1 MSEAVKVSVVILPC
15 RHPQRIKESFSKQT
29 LKEIEILEDCAEN
42 GALKARGKYIL
53 FADRPCT
60 AEPEALEKIYGF
72 AEENDCEVTVAS
84 ADYHDICKDRFI
96 PERRFL
102 NLSYFGGKNIILRG
116 EGTRSIMN
124 FTSPA
129 AFNKLFRTDSV
140 KKSGLLKDGLDN
152 AFFVYSMIMSAEK
165 TGGSDEVL
173 FHNLINFEDGE
184 HEELADPADFIR
196 DFERLERSLTEKG
209 VFEDYSFTFLKC
221 FSAEFAYDLRHSCKA
236 GSAVELCRKVTGSLL
251 WEKYQDRLGND
262 LAGDENAVML
272 RNAPV
277 IIKTHE
283 MYFVPAA
290 YDDPV
295 LKAGKETDN
304 EALVSVIIPA
314 YNVEDYIEA
323 SVRSIMEQSLE
334 DIDIICIND
343 GSSDSTLDILIKLA
357 EEDNRIRVYSQKN
370 SGLSVTRNMG
380 LRHAKGR
387 YIYFFDGD
395 DLLRSEALKELS
407 AQMERDSLDVL
418 FFNVFDCFS
427 DDEGMDTFI
436 NDGMAYYRRN
446 GIYPAVCSGSRLMSE
461 LLNRN
466 EYFPSIPLQVYRRSY
481 LESINASFVP
491 KIIHEDNLFSFT
503 TLLSCRASGYT
514 EGSYYR
520 RRYRGDSIM
529 TNNVSF
535 RNCYGYF
542 YSYVGCSEFIGGKI
556 PEVTEEM
563 NEVVFRIFN
572 NAVMNQMRLPVQEKY
587 FFYGLDRHL
596 FVTYSDM
603 VFRQAE
609 LRKKEIELK
618 ERNEEK
624 RKLTEELGKE
634 TSAKAALDKKLSACE
649 DTIRNLNSDLE
660 ELRKG
665 LGVMTSE
672 RNALQNRLT
681 ATADEKVRL
690 ENRLKDMN
698 LKREELD
705 KRLNESNRKNAE
717 LNDRVKKIYAEKNEI
732 YDKLQITYKEKSE
745 INRKLQDTY
754 EEKSEINRKLQDT
767 YEEKSEINRKLQTAY
782 EEKSE
787 INRKLQTAY
796 EEKSELNRKLKLTYE
811 EKSERGR
818 IIKDQKAQIRELRKQ
833 NNELQSTVRTQK
845 AEIKNLSEKLSNK
858 IIRKVKKLFKR
869 R

>member
-29 LKEIEILEDCAEN
+29 LKDIEILEDCAEN
-42 GALKARGKYIL
+42 AVLKARGKYIL

-102 NLSYFGGKNIILRG
+102 NLSYFGGKSIILRG

-124 FTSPA
+124 FTSPD
-129 AFNKLFRTDSV
+129 AFNKLFRTDLV
-140 KKSGLLKDGLDN
+140 KESGVLKDGLFN
-152 AFFVYSMIMSAEK
+152 AFFVYSMITSAER
-165 TGGSDEVL
+165 TGGQDEVL
-173 FHNLINFEDGE
+173 FHSLINFEDGE
-184 HEELADPADFIR
+184 DEELPSPERFTG
-196 DFERLERSLTEKG
+196 DFERLEGYLVKKG
-209 VFEDYSFTFLKC
+209 LVNDLSFSFLKC
-221 FSAEFAYDLRHSCKA
+221 FSAEFAYLLRRSGDS
-236 GSAVELCRKVTGSLL
+236 GSAAGICRTVTASPL
-251 WEKYQDRLGND
+251 WLKYRDILEND
-262 LAGDENAVML
+262 LGGDENTVML
-272 RNAPV
+272 RSAPAVIKTYELCSVPHDFEAPV
-277 IIKTHE
+277 L
-283 MYFVPAA
+283 AA
-290 YDDPV
+290 GEPPEGEV
-295 LKAGKETDN
+295 
-304 EALVSVIIPA
+304 LVSVVIPV
-314 YNVEDYIEA
+314 YNVEKYIGDC
-323 SVRSIMEQSLE
+323 VRSVLEQSLK
-334 DIDIICIND
+334 DIEIICIND
-343 GSSDSTLDILIKLA
+343 GSTDSTPDVLKGLA
-357 EEDNRIRVYSQKN
+357 GEDKRVRVYSQKN
-370 SGLSVTRNMG
+370 SGVSAARNAG
-380 LRHAKGR
+380 IRLAAGR
-387 YIYFFDGD
+387 YIYFLDSD
-395 DLLRSEALKELS
+395 DMISSDALKELS
-407 AQMERDSLDVL
+407 DQMERDSLDML
-418 FFNVFDCFS
+418 IFNYADCFS
-427 DDEGMDTFI
+427 EDEDLESFVSNGRIF
-436 NDGMAYYRRN
+436 YRRN
-446 GIYPAVCSGSRLMSE
+446 GIYPAKCSGAGLMAE
-461 LLNRN
+461 MMKRN
-466 EYFPSIPLQVYRRSY
+466 EYIPAIHGQIYRRSY
-481 LESINASFVP
+481 LKDINASFIP
-491 KIIHEDNLFSFT
+491 GIIHEDNIFT
-503 TLLSCRASGYT
+503 FTALLSCRSCGYS
-514 EGSYYR
+514 EGRYYR
-520 RRYRGDSIM
+520 RRYREDSIM
-529 TNNVSF
+529 TKRTSF
-535 RNCYGYF
+535 RNCCGYF
-542 YSYVGCSEFIGGKI
+542 YSYVYCSELIGGKFSD
-556 PEVTEEM
+556 VTKEI
-563 NEVVFRIFN
+563 NEVVLRLFD
-572 NAVMNQMRLPVQEKY
+572 NAVMNQMRLPAEEKY

-624 RKLTEELGKE
+624 RKLTEELRKE

-833 NNELQSTVRTQK
+833 NKELQSTVRTQK